1 MTVETHLESICVP
14 CAVLSFTGWADAA
27 EMIQHS
33 VAELKR
39 IVPCQLAA
47 NWDLDGFWHLD
58 AVRPQVHIRHGQI
71 QRLEWPS
78 YKFHAL
84 HLSPDTTILLGSG
97 PEPSCNWR
105 RYAKTLVDQLRDWG
119 CKQIVLLGSVYDQ
132 VFHDETIISAVVQEP
147 QMFNRVRDLGCRM
160 IEYQGP
166 GAIHTAVMETA
177 RPVGIPCVSLWAHL
191 PFYLK
196 GPSELLMNHYLQT
209 LGSLLKTPLDTHH
222 LLVAWEQKREQIET
236 LIDKDRELKQLLEQ
250 LKNHGAP
257 GKDAPKNA
265 SKILRMDEFAKKRN
279 NVEPEP

>member
-1 MTVETHLESICVP
+1 MTPETFLEPIDSP
-14 CAVLSFTGWADAA
+14 CAVLSFTGWPDAA
-27 EMIQHS
+27 EMIKHS

-47 NWDLDGFWHLD
+47 SWDLDGFWQMD
-58 AVRPQVHIRHGQI
+58 VMRPHVHIRHGQI

-78 YKFHAL
+78 YKFFMA
-84 HLSPDTTILLGSG
+84 HLPEDTTILLGSG

-105 RYAKTLVDQLRDWG
+105 RFAKTLVDQLKDWG
-119 CKQIVLLGSVYDQ
+119 CKRIVLLGSVYDQ

-147 QMFNRVRDLGCRM
+147 QMYNRVRDLGCQM

-166 GAIHTAVMETA
+166 GAIHTAIMEAATSLT
-177 RPVGIPCVSLWAHL
+177 IPCVSLWAHL

-209 LGSLLKTPLDTHH
+209 LGSLLQTQLDTHH
-222 LLVAWEQKREQIET
+222 LLIAWEQKLEQIET

-250 LKNHGAP
+250 LKNH
-257 GKDAPKNA
+257 DADRKSSPHHV
-265 SKILRMDEFAKKRN
+265 SKILRMDEFAKRRN
-279 NVEPEP
+279 NLEEEP